1 MMHDASCPM
10 VPVSWGEVLDKIT
23 ILEIKKERI
32 GDPAALLNVVHE
44 LDRLMD
50 IAASVARRPDVS
62 PLVDRLREVNRLLW
76 DIEERIREKEALAD
90 FGPQFVEL
98 ARSVYK
104 TNDIRAALKR
114 GINLMLNSAIVEEKS
129 YVRA

>member
-32 GDPAALLNVVHE
+32 GDPAALLNVAHE

-50 IAASVARRPDVS
+50 VAASVARRTDVS

-76 DIEERIREKEALAD
+76 KIEEQIREREALAN
-90 FGPQFVEL
+90 FGPEFVEL

-114 GINLMLNSAIVEEKS
+114 EINLMLNSAIVEEKS